1 MAEQLRD
8 SKQANSRDD
17 AADARRPI
25 LRPLR
30 FALFV
35 ILFGVGGVFGWGAF
49 AMIDSAVVAPGTLV
63 VELNR
68 RVVQHLEGGIVGDV
82 LVREGDTI
90 TTGQPLIR
98 LDDTRV
104 RAGLNV
110 VQDEADRARARVAV
124 LTAEREEAA
133 APSFPTE
140 LLARRSDPKIAEL
153 LTVQTEEF
161 NARRLSLQGQTEIL
175 TQRVLQ
181 LQKQIDGLNVRIESN
196 DRQLELVR
204 QEISGVEGLVR
215 MGLERLPRLLGLQR
229 EEARLIGE
237 RGEAIEN
244 VARTQ
249 QSIGETEM
257 QRAQLLRSRQEE
269 NAKELREL
277 QGRLLE
283 LREREISALDQ
294 LNRMIIE
301 APESGMV
308 MDLRFTTRGGVIA
321 PGAQVLAIVP
331 QEERLVLE
339 AQITPIDVDTVRIGM
354 PASIRLSHAAARTT
368 PVLEGAVERIAPDRM
383 TDQRTGMP
391 YFMAR
396 IAIAPEELIKN
407 EHLRL
412 QPGMHAEV
420 LIRRGERSFASYL
433 ARPLMDR
440 FSKSIREF

>member
-1 MAEQLRD
+1 MAQQQPAID
-8 SKQANSRDD
+8 VD
-17 AADARRPI
+17 AAASKAPI
-25 LRPLR
+25 WRPLR
-30 FALFV
+30 LALFI

-49 AMIDSAVVAPGTLV
+49 AMIDSAVVAPGTLM

-68 RVVQHLEGGIVGDV
+68 RNVQHLEGGIVGEV
-82 LVREGDTI
+82 LVREGAVVVA
-90 TTGQPLIR
+90 GQPLIR

-110 VQDEADRARARVAV
+110 VLDEADHARARIAV
-124 LTAEREEAA
+124 LTAERED
-133 APSFPTE
+133 APEPIFPPE
-140 LLARRSDPKIAEL
+140 LVARRTDPKVAEIL
-153 LTVQTEEF
+153 AVQGDEF
-161 NARRLSLQGQTEIL
+161 IARRASLQGQTEIL

-196 DRQLELVR
+196 DRQLALVG
-204 QEISGVEGLVR
+204 QEIIGVEGLVR
-215 MGLERLPRLLGLQR
+215 MGLERLPRLLSLQR

-244 VARTQ
+244 VARIQ
-249 QSIGETEM
+249 QAVGEAEM
-257 QRAQLLRSRQEE
+257 QRTQLLRARQEE

-283 LREREISALDQ
+283 LREREISANDQ
-294 LNRMIIE
+294 LIRLTID
-301 APESGMV
+301 APEAGMV
-308 MDLRFTTRGGVIA
+308 MDLRYATRGGVIA
-321 PGAQVLAIVP
+321 PGSQVASIVP

-339 AQITPIDVDTVRIGM
+339 AQITPTDVDTVRVGM

-368 PVLEGAVERIAPDRM
+368 PILEGSVERISPDRM

-391 YFMAR
+391 YFVAR
-396 IAIAPEELIKN
+396 IALAPEELTRY

-433 ARPLMDR
+433 ARPLADR
-440 FSKSIREF
+440 FAKSIREF

>member
-1 MAEQLRD
+1 MAQQQPAID
-8 SKQANSRDD
+8 VD
-17 AADARRPI
+17 AAASKAPI
-25 LRPLR
+25 WRPLR
-30 FALFV
+30 LALFI

-49 AMIDSAVVAPGTLV
+49 AMIDSAVVAPGTLM

-68 RVVQHLEGGIVGDV
+68 RNVQHLEGGIVGEV
-82 LVREGDTI
+82 LVREGAVVVA
-90 TTGQPLIR
+90 GQPLIR

-110 VQDEADRARARVAV
+110 VLDEADHARARIAV
-124 LTAEREEAA
+124 LTAERED
-133 APSFPTE
+133 APEPIFPPE
-140 LLARRSDPKIAEL
+140 LVARRTDPKVAEIL
-153 LTVQTEEF
+153 AVQGDEF
-161 NARRLSLQGQTEIL
+161 IARRASLQGQTEIL

-196 DRQLELVR
+196 DRQVALVR
-204 QEISGVEGLVR
+204 QEIIGVAGLVR
-215 MGLERLPRLLGLQR
+215 MGLERLPRLLSLQR

-249 QSIGETEM
+249 QAVDEAKM
-257 QRAQLLRSRQEE
+257 QRTQLLRARQEE

-283 LREREISALDQ
+283 LREREISANDQ
-294 LNRMIIE
+294 LIRLTID
-301 APESGMV
+301 APEAGMV
-308 MDLRFTTRGGVIA
+308 MDLRYATRGGVIA
-321 PGAQVLAIVP
+321 PGSQVVSIVP

-339 AQITPIDVDTVRIGM
+339 AQITPIDVDTVRVGM
-354 PASIRLSHAAARTT
+354 PASIRFSHAAARTT
-368 PVLEGAVERIAPDRM
+368 PILKGSVERISPDRM

-391 YFMAR
+391 YFVAR
-396 IAIAPEELIKN
+396 IALAPEELTRY

-412 QPGMHAEV
+412 QPGMNAEV

-433 ARPLMDR
+433 ARPLADH
-440 FSKSIREF
+440 FAKSIREF

>member
-1 MAEQLRD
+1 MAQQQPAID
-8 SKQANSRDD
+8 VD
-17 AADARRPI
+17 AAASKAPI
-25 LRPLR
+25 WRPLR
-30 FALFV
+30 LALFI

-49 AMIDSAVVAPGTLV
+49 AMIDSAVVAPGTLM

-68 RVVQHLEGGIVGDV
+68 RNVQHLEGGIVGEV
-82 LVREGDTI
+82 LVREGAVVVA
-90 TTGQPLIR
+90 GQPLIR

-110 VQDEADRARARVAV
+110 VLDEADHARARIAV
-124 LTAEREEAA
+124 LTAERED
-133 APSFPTE
+133 APEPIFPPE
-140 LLARRSDPKIAEL
+140 LVARRTDPKVAEIL
-153 LTVQTEEF
+153 AVQGDEF
-161 NARRLSLQGQTEIL
+161 IARRASLQGQTEIL

-196 DRQLELVR
+196 DRQLALVR
-204 QEISGVEGLVR
+204 QEIIGVEGLVR
-215 MGLERLPRLLGLQR
+215 MGLERLPRLLSLQR

-244 VARTQ
+244 VARIQ
-249 QSIGETEM
+249 QAVGEAEM
-257 QRAQLLRSRQEE
+257 QRTQLLRARQEE
-269 NAKELREL
+269 NAKELRGL

-283 LREREISALDQ
+283 LREREISANDQ
-294 LNRMIIE
+294 LIRLTID
-301 APESGMV
+301 APEAGMV
-308 MDLRFTTRGGVIA
+308 MDLRYATRGGVIA
-321 PGAQVLAIVP
+321 PGSQVASIVP

-339 AQITPIDVDTVRIGM
+339 AQITPTDVDTVRVGM

-368 PVLEGAVERIAPDRM
+368 PILEGSVERISPDRM

-391 YFMAR
+391 YFVAR
-396 IAIAPEELIKN
+396 IALAPEELTRY

-433 ARPLMDR
+433 ARPLADR
-440 FSKSIREF
+440 FAKSIREF